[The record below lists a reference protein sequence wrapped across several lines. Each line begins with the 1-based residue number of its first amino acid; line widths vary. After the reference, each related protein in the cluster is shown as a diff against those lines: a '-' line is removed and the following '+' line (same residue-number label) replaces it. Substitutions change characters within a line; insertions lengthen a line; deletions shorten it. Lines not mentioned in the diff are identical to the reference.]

1 METANGLV
9 SFEQSGQTA
18 FKDCFS
24 LIFVKLPHYRRIGKP
39 DAGFPAGIT
48 HERESVFL
56 PDARARAGAVKKDF
70 VPRPILAEKAG
81 LRFSEFGQL
90 VVVRLKE
97 RSLRMTDEKTNPTF
111 RSVPPSNVVPHEA
124 LRWMPFVQ
132 FQTEFGN

>member
-18 FKDCFS
+18 FEDCFS
-24 LIFVKLPHYRRIGKP
+24 LILVKLPHYQRIGKL

-56 PDARARAGAVKKDF
+56 ADAGTSAGAVKNDSA
-70 VPRPILAEKAG
+70 PRPILAEKTG
-81 LRFSEFGQL
+81 LRFSEFGQF

-97 RSLRMTDEKTNPTF
+97 
-111 RSVPPSNVVPHEA
+111 
-124 LRWMPFVQ
+124 
-132 FQTEFGN
+132 